1 MGALSRLRDPVGVGY
16 CRAVLPGAAHTSSF
30 SGSPQIPPRAELV
43 TPRAVILQGLGHTA
57 LRQSLPTLCGWLAVS
72 SPDHSSRAGTLS
84 YSLPTLQHLAQNLA
98 HGKDKTCLLS
108 LHDYSLDLT

>member
-57 LRQSLPTLCGWLAVS
+57 LLRESSHTVWLVGCVLSRPLLKGRDPVLFTAN
-72 SPDHSSRAGTLS
+72 SPALSTESGTW
-84 YSLPTLQHLAQNLA
+84 Q
-98 HGKDKTCLLS
+98 G
-108 LHDYSLDLT
+108 